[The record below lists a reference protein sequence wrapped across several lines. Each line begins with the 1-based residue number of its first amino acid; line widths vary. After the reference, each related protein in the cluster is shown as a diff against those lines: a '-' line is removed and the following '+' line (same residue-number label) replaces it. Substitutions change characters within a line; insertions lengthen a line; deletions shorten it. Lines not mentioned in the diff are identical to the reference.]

1 MLAASAMT
9 NTADSIPANIAI
21 RIRNLRKS
29 FDQHLALEH
38 IDLDVYEGEFLSLL
52 GPSGCGK
59 TTLLRI
65 IAGFEYPD
73 QGEVRI
79 GGVDALR
86 LPAYKRPVNTVF
98 QSYALFPHMTILQNV
113 LFGLKMARV
122 PKAQALERAQ
132 EAMRMVEIQTFA
144 QRKPLQLS
152 GGQRQRVA
160 LARAIVNEP
169 KVLLLDEPL
178 GALDLK
184 LRKQLQIELMQL
196 QKRLGITFVYV
207 THDQEEAL
215 VMSDR
220 VAVMKTGLIDQLGAA
235 EDIYERPR
243 SRYVATFLGSSNLLE
258 AQVRHIDP
266 ETISLDTP
274 LGTIRSTVHDAG
286 NGARHGYRVGQQL
299 TVSIRPEKLYVLS
312 QPRGYEQ
319 ENLLQG
325 EIEEI
330 IYTGVESQ
338 YLVRVG
344 QGESSALLSAYVMNK
359 ALTEHNSFAIGDS
372 VHLVLPSKS
381 VVLLN
386 D

>member
-1 MLAASAMT
+1 MLTASAT
-9 NTADSIPANIAI
+9 TTAADNTPANVAI

-73 QGEVRI
+73 QGEVHI

-122 PKAQALERAQ
+122 PQAQALERAQ
-132 EAMRMVEIQTFA
+132 EAMRLVEIQQFA

-184 LRKQLQIELMQL
+184 LRKQLQVDLMQL
-196 QKRLGITFVYV
+196 QKRLAITFVYV

-258 AQVRHIDP
+258 AKVRHIDS
-266 ETISLDTP
+266 EIISLDTA
-274 LGTIRSTVHDAG
+274 LGTIRSAVSNTN
-286 NGARHGYRVGQQL
+286 NGHSYRVGQQL

-312 QPRGYEQ
+312 QPKGYEQ

-325 EIEEI
+325 QIEEI

-344 QGESSALLSAYVMNK
+344 HGENSALLSAYVMNK
-359 ALTEHNSFAIGDS
+359 ALTEHSSFAIGDN

-381 VVLLN
+381 VVLL
-386 D
+386 DD